1 MHHRVAFV
9 IDIYLFLPRGHVQG
23 KALLSTSIRYLRYS
37 SSLDISYHLNH
48 FALVSLATKRANS
61 IRK

>member
-37 SSLDISYHLNH
+37 SSLDISYH
-48 FALVSLATKRANS
+48 
-61 IRK
+61 